1 MGRKF
6 LILVLFASF
15 ILADCSKDHCEE
27 NPVDGCVSTKEYMPV
42 CGCNQKTYGNASEAK
57 CAGITSFVSGP
68 CEK

>member
-1 MGRKF
+1 MSGK
-6 LILVLFASF
+6 ILSIVVLSCTFIFA
-15 ILADCSKDHCEE
+15 CTKDTCEE
-27 NPVDGCVSTKEYMPV
+27 KPVDGCVSTKEYMPV